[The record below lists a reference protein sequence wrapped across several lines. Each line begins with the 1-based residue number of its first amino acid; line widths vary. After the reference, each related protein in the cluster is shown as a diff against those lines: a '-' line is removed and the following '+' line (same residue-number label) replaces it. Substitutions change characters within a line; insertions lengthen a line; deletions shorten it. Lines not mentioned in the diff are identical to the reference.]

1 MVAQIPANQECTG
14 SVAGQENVC
23 MVRCQNDAGA
33 GPFGGVVPVQL
44 AGAGNSTAETAR
56 FLLARAILKNEQELA
71 QLKRSL

>member
-1 MVAQIPANQECTG
+1 MIAEIPAGQECTG

-44 AGAGNSTAETAR
+44 AGAGNETDAATAR
-56 FLLARAILKNEQELA
+56 FLLARSIVESM
-71 QLKRSL
+71 RSRKVKL